1 MTGRVDLNA
10 DMGEGFGL
18 WTMGDDA
25 ALLDVVTSANVA
37 CGLHAGD
44 WDVMAATMAAAARRG
59 VGIGAHPGFPDLN
72 GFGRRRMEFSP
83 ASLRNLVAY
92 QLGAAMAVARSVGAS
107 VRHLK
112 LHGAL
117 ANMAAEDVA
126 LARTCF
132 EAALDVDPDLVVMVM
147 AGTAQQAAVSE
158 LGCNAACE
166 IFADRAYTDDAT
178 LVDRSQPGAVIHEP
192 TRAAARVV
200 EMVAEGAIISE
211 TGKRIPTRID
221 TICLH
226 GDTPT
231 ALELSRNVR
240 AALAASG
247 HGPEMFA
254 CRPL

>member
-25 ALLDVVTSANVA
+25 ALLEVVTSANVA

-44 WDVMAATMAAAARRG
+44 WDVMAATMAAAAARG
-59 VGIGAHPGFPDLN
+59 VGIGAHPGFPDLS
-72 GFGRRRMEFSP
+72 GFGRRRMDFSP

-92 QLGAAMAVARSVGAS
+92 QLGAAMAVARSVGAG

-117 ANMAAEDVA
+117 ANMAAEDIS
-126 LARTCF
+126 LARICF
-132 EAALDVDPDLVVMVM
+132 EAALAVEPELVIMVM
-147 AGTAQQAAVSE
+147 AGTAQEAAASE

-166 IFADRAYTDDAT
+166 IFADRAYADDAT
-178 LVDRSQPGAVIHEP
+178 LVDRRQPGAVIHDP
-192 TRAAARVV
+192 DRAAARVV
-200 EMVAEGAIISE
+200 EMVAAGAIISE
-211 TGKRIPTRID
+211 TGKRIPARID
-221 TICLH
+221 TVCLH
-226 GDTPT
+226 GDTPS
-231 ALELSRNVR
+231 ALELSRAVR
-240 AALAASG
+240 AALAAAG

-254 CRPL
+254 GRPL